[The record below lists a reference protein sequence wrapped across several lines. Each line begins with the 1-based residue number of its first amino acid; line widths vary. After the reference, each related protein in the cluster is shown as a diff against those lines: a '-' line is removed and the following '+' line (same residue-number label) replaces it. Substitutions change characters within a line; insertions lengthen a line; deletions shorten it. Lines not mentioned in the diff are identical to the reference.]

1 MHQEWRVNAEFE
13 NKPKDKLC
21 LHKRLSEGVGG
32 QSNVTREQFEEEF
45 NYLPIT
51 RALMKS
57 PQLCSYSLDMD
68 NNSTLSPQT
77 RVDGKIQMGV
87 WEQVALDDVLV
98 SYDKHHKNENVKQQ
112 S

>member
-1 MHQEWRVNAEFE
+1 MRQEWRVNAEFE
-13 NKPKDKLC
+13 NKPKDKLH

-32 QSNVTREQFEEEF
+32 HSSATGERFKEEL
-45 NYLPIT
+45 NYLTIT
-51 RALMKS
+51 RTLMKS
-57 PQLCSYSLDMD
+57 PWICSYSLDMD
-68 NNSTLSPQT
+68 NNSTLSYQT

-87 WEQVALDDVLV
+87 WEQVAFDDFLV